1 MKISITNY
9 IENIRQLYFKE
20 GKGSLLTYKP
30 IRYHLFYFSL
40 LLMVIVAFLFVAVNS
55 NKYIFVTVLG
65 CLLTLGYM
73 IYIIVRLFNYFR
85 WMKSVESY
93 LESLKD
99 FNEAEVLLNEN
110 SFEFLSANCSL
121 IEKWIDVRELK
132 CFNDHISFQIG
143 QTAQYI
149 FPAASMSK
157 QEFQALVT
165 FIKEKTR

>member
-1 MKISITNY
+1 M
-9 IENIRQLYFKE
+9 
-20 GKGSLLTYKP
+20 LTYKP

-40 LLMVIVAFLFVAVNS
+40 LLLVMVSFLFVAVNG

-65 CLLTLGYM
+65 CLLTLGYLV
-73 IYIIVRLFNYFR
+73 YIMVQLFNYFR
-85 WMKSVESY
+85 WKKSVESY

-99 FNEAEVLLNEN
+99 FDEAEVLLNEN

-149 FPAASMSK
+149 FPAASMSE